1 MNITINAL
9 FFNDDTIH
17 EIYIDEGSFN
27 FIYQIPQII
36 YSSLISGVINSII
49 KFTALSEENIL
60 KFKRKKNILFLDSHK
75 KKLMKTLKIKFVLFF
90 IFSFFFLTL
99 FFYYIVCFC
108 GIYTNTQLHLIKDT
122 IISFSL
128 SFISPIGISLI
139 PGIFRLSALKAKKKD
154 KKCMYKFSTFL
165 QMI

>member
-75 KKLMKTLKIKFVLFF
+75 KKLFLTF
-90 IFSFFFLTL
+90 FSFFFLL
-99 FFYYIVCFC
+99 YILSYNFIK
-108 GIYTNTQLHLIKDT
+108 IY
-122 IISFSL
+122 
-128 SFISPIGISLI
+128 
-139 PGIFRLSALKAKKKD
+139 
-154 KKCMYKFSTFL
+154 
-165 QMI
+165 